1 MYFLLHISLRS
12 NQELPRQ
19 HFFLLYVRRLFF
31 CQVDLATFAVYAL
44 IYGNMV
50 ACVCCCCVACGNR
63 AVRNDTDVL
72 QGISC
77 YRFLLLSVCCMC
89 APCYMP
95 HTTLEKNRRASTI
108 SVHQLKR
115 INPPFPHYTHT
126 YTLLIFFYVCTC
138 YEILRKQH
146 KCNKQWTLEQRQQQ
160 QQLQQQ
166 ENLLQQQ

>member
-1 MYFLLHISLRS
+1 MKKLKLKFTSTCCNRMGDNHRYYCYYPDYCCRTYPES
-12 NQELPRQ
+12 
-19 HFFLLYVRRLFF
+19 V
-31 CQVDLATFAVYAL
+31 CAL

-89 APCYMP
+89 VPCHMP

-115 INPPFPHYTHT
+115 IYPPFPHYTHT
-126 YTLLIFFYVCTC
+126 HTHC
-138 YEILRKQH
+138 
-146 KCNKQWTLEQRQQQ
+146 
-160 QQLQQQ
+160 
-166 ENLLQQQ
+166 